1 MVLPGRRSVRM
12 RTAVAFLAF
21 LSVSCSSF
29 AESIAVSEVGVE
41 GRLET
46 TQSAPRGAVLI
57 LHGFNDDLDGVGGLQ
72 KQQAEALS
80 QLGIVS
86 LRINFRGEGQ
96 RNAYRVTSTVTS
108 RLEDTRAAFQYMDK
122 KYPGVPKGVL
132 GWSLG
137 GMTAM
142 LIAGQEPDWFKTM
155 VVWSAAGSGAGLL
168 VSTSDATYNQAARSA
183 IENGEAQ
190 WQSWT
195 TMTLTDKFLL
205 SFVGVDVR
213 DNLTRYAGEFLSVR
227 GTDDYLPALESQWL
241 ALLPND
247 RKMAL
252 SIGGADHIFNVLG
265 PSDSQ
270 AQSVLEATTNWFD
283 MSFAEKLAN

>member
-1 MVLPGRRSVRM
+1 MVLFNRISSGLWACGALL
-12 RTAVAFLAF
+12 TLTFIAF
-21 LSVSCSSF
+21 SSYGN
-29 AESIAVSEVGVE
+29 AIDVNEAGVE

-46 TQSAPRGAVLI
+46 TQAPLRGAVLI
-57 LHGFNDDLDGVGGLQ
+57 LHGFNDDLDGVAGLQ
-72 KQQAEALS
+72 KQQAQALAE
-80 QLGIVS
+80 LGIVS

-108 RLEDTRAAFQYMDK
+108 RLEDTRAAYQYLNRT
-122 KYPGVPKGVL
+122 YPDLPKGVL

-142 LIAGQEPDWFKTM
+142 LIAGQEPDWFQTM
-155 VVWSAAGSGAGLL
+155 VLWSAAGSGAGLL
-168 VSTSDATYNQAARSA
+168 VSTSDASYNNAARSA
-183 IENGEAQ
+183 IETGEAQ

-195 TMTLTDKFLL
+195 KMTLTDKFLL
-205 SFVGVDVR
+205 SFVGVDVQ
-213 DNLTRYAGEFLSVR
+213 DNLGRYPGELLSIR

-241 ALLPND
+241 ALLTND

-265 PSDSQ
+265 PNASH
-270 AQSVLEATTNWFD
+270 AESVIEATSNWFD
-283 MSFAEKLAN
+283 RSFSQ